1 MIISGLLYLGDWSHA
16 EAIERL
22 QEELGIQ
29 AVVTVHN
36 HPENL
41 KPKLP
46 KAELSEG
53 QKEYLMR
60 RNHWNAETAKKYC
73 VQRRQVVEVADRVF
87 SAGRWPGG

>member
-46 KAELSEG
+46 K
-53 QKEYLMR
+53 
-60 RNHWNAETAKKYC
+60 
-73 VQRRQVVEVADRVF
+73 
-87 SAGRWPGG
+87 